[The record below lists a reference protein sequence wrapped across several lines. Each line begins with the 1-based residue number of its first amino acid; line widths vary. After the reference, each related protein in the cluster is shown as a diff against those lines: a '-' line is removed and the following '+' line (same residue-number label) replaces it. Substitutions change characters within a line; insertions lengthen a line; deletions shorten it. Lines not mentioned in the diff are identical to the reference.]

1 MSIIQ
6 KIKLLICIATVFCMG
21 SCTPSVPSA
30 DVDYKFYYVSE
41 EDMYQDAEY
50 VILVVKTSAEE
61 NHFERAEPGD
71 RYIGYTLSDVK
82 IEKII
87 KNDPDKPIDIGENIM
102 VFEYSFE
109 YTQDGEQKA
118 GNVNYYSKMNPGN
131 EYLLYLKYTEG
142 LEDFEKIEDEKLLE
156 QISEEFPAYRKVK
169 LQEGFM
175 QIFEQHLGVVESVEK
190 DTYLVRYWELLIP
203 AELSGRVSEKPVP
216 GSDVQFIWNH
226 RGRSTITKI
235 FRNLLEA

>member
-6 KIKLLICIATVFCMG
+6 KIKLLICIATIFCMC

-50 VILVVKTSAEE
+50 VILAVKTGAEE
-61 NHFERAEPGD
+61 NHFEHTEPGD

-87 KNDPDKPIDIGENIM
+87 KNDPDKPLNIGKHIM

-118 GNVNYYSKMNPGN
+118 ENVNYYSKMNPGN

-142 LEDFEKIEDEKLLE
+142 LEDFEKIDVGYDIMGRGYGKVNISDEEDIIDSDDERASARLLE
-156 QISEEFPAYRKVK
+156 VLSDIREEALERHKD
-169 LQEGFM
+169 M
-175 QIFEQHLGVVESVEK
+175 Q
-190 DTYLVRYWELLIP
+190 
-203 AELSGRVSEKPVP
+203 
-216 GSDVQFIWNH
+216 
-226 RGRSTITKI
+226 
-235 FRNLLEA
+235 